1 MSRHQD
7 TNIYQMLEL
16 KDFYLDTLILR
27 QVKRQEAQAA
37 ADMEDDL
44 GEGDDVIVPGTQLN
58 RPQDVDSGAEDQVDE
73 DRKHAIKRERMSR
86 GPSQARA
93 AGTPASEDDDPE
105 LIDMD
110 D

>member
-1 MSRHQD
+1 
-7 TNIYQMLEL
+7 MLEFE
-16 KDFYLDTLILR
+16 DFYLDNLILR

-44 GEGDDVIVPGTQLN
+44 GEGDDIIVPGTQMN
-58 RPQDVDSGAEDQVDE
+58 KPHDVDSGAEDHVNE
-73 DRKHAIKRERMSR
+73 DRKHAVKRERMSR

-105 LIDMD
+105 PIEMD

>member
-1 MSRHQD
+1 
-7 TNIYQMLEL
+7 MLEL
-16 KDFYLDTLILR
+16 KHFYLDNLILR

-44 GEGDDVIVPGTQLN
+44 GEGDDIIVPGTQLN
-58 RPQDVDSGAEDQVDE
+58 RPRDVDSEAEDQVVG
-73 DRKHAIKRERMSR
+73 DRKHAVKRERMSR
-86 GPSQARA
+86 GLGQAHA